1 VQRRVFV
8 LKRKELRDGWRK
20 LHSDKGKPA
29 VIVAVSLNLIFW
41 DITLYNTEEISQ
53 KKRYHFS
60 DDWHHISRV
69 S

>member
-8 LKRKELRDGWRK
+8 LKRKELKDGWRK
-20 LHSDKGKPA
+20 LHSDRGKPA

-41 DITLYNTEEISQ
+41 GMTLYNTEESA